1 MKKRWLLPIFAA
13 FILFT
18 ATPDDQAEAAS
29 TDELK
34 EVANEW
40 KGTPYLYGGTS
51 KYGIDCSGFTSKVFA
66 ELGVKLSRTSGGQYQ
81 QGTPVS
87 KSNLQVGDLVFFNTS
102 GSGVSHV
109 GIYIGNGNMMSA
121 ATSDGVTVDSI
132 NDPYYWGARYIGAK
146 RVAKFTDAEVKDAA
160 IDFSVYA
167 SRAEVANQLAKA
179 LKLDTSST
187 ETGFS
192 DVKSSHKNA
201 GAIAAMKEAGIF
213 TGDSNGKY
221 NPSSP
226 ITRAQV
232 ALVLVKAFDLK
243 QGDQKKSFSDVPGYA
258 AEAVSILAS
267 NGITSGIG
275 NGKFGSNDHVTLKQL
290 EVFINRAEALK

>member
-13 FILFT
+13 FMLFT

-34 EVANEW
+34 DIALQW
-40 KGTPYLYGGTS
+40 KGTPYVYGGSS
-51 KYGIDCSGFTSKVFA
+51 KNGTDCSGFTSKVFA
-66 ELGVKLSRTSGGQYQ
+66 ELGVKLNRTSGGQYQ
-81 QGTPVS
+81 QGTSVS

-109 GIYIGNGNMMSA
+109 GIYIGNGNMISA
-121 ATSDGVTVDSI
+121 ATSDGVTIDSI
-132 NDPYYWGARYIGAK
+132 NDPYYWGSRYIGAK
-146 RVAKFTDAEVKDAA
+146 RVAKLSDAEVKDAA

-167 SRAEVANQLAKA
+167 SRAEVGNQLAKA

-192 DVKSSHKNA
+192 DVKSSHKYA
-201 GAIAAMKEAGIF
+201 GAIAAMKEEGIF

-243 QGDQKKSFSDVPGYA
+243 QGDKKKSFSDVPDYA
-258 AEAVSILAS
+258 ADAVSILAS

-290 EVFINRAEALK
+290 EVFINRAAALK